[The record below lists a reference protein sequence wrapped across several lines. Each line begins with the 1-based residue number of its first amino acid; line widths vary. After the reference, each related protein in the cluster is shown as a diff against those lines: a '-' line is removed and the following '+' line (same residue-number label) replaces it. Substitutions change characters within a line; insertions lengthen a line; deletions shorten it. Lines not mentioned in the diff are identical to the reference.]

1 MNLEITLAFIVGL
14 IIGGIAT
21 FKLLPGFLKSIFR
34 DTAREELSD
43 LQEEITDEQKQNE
56 GDITKK
62 LEALNT
68 AIIKATSTWDANT
81 KNLAEEVGDLTK
93 SHTQWAEALSN
104 PGEQGALAEE
114 SLKVMLE
121 TAGFVKGINFS
132 EQQTEKTDEGD
143 LRPDVYV
150 STPDDGTIIIDSKAP
165 MKLYKEAIES
175 GNQKLKKQKLKEHAK
190 NVLDHAKK
198 LGKKDYSGA
207 IGKKS
212 PDFVI
217 MYMPNVSIYMSAIEE
232 IPDLVEQAA
241 KHRVMICPP
250 SLIYAAL
257 KTIMLTWQ
265 QQEVYENAE
274 EIKIQ
279 ALEMHTRLKKFYDD
293 FFKKIGTDL
302 SRATKA
308 YSDGVRSWDSRLMPS
323 IRKIEEMGIAD
334 KTRKIES
341 AKIIEDDPIL
351 DSRDKDQE
359 NNIN

>member
-1 MNLEITLAFIVGL
+1 VNLEIILAFIIGAL
-14 IIGGIAT
+14 IGGFIT

-34 DTAREELSD
+34 DTARDELSE
-43 LQEEITDEQKQNE
+43 LQQEVTDDQKQNE
-56 GDITKK
+56 DDITKK

-81 KNLAEEVGDLTK
+81 KNLSQEVGDLTK

-114 SLKVMLE
+114 ALKVMLE
-121 TAGFVKGINFS
+121 TAGFVKGVNFS
-132 EQQTEKTDEGD
+132 EQQSETTDEGNF
-143 LRPDVYV
+143 RPDVYV
-150 STPDDGTIIIDSKAP
+150 NTPDDGTIIIDSKAP
-165 MKLYKEAIES
+165 MKLYKEAIEVDDE
-175 GNQKLKKQKLKEHAK
+175 KLKKQKLKEHAK

-198 LGKKDYSGA
+198 LGKKDYSGV
-207 IGKKS
+207 IGKKT

-217 MYMPNVSIYMSAIEE
+217 MYVPNVSIYMSAIEQ

-241 KHRVMICPP
+241 RHRVMVCPP

-274 EIKIQ
+274 EIKTQ

-302 SRATKA
+302 NRAVKA
-308 YSDGVRSWDSRLMPS
+308 YSSGVRSWESRVMPS

-334 KTRKIES
+334 STRKIES
-341 AKIIEDDPIL
+341 AKVIEEAAEEIEQ
-351 DSRDKDQE
+351 DKTKDL
-359 NNIN
+359 

>member
-1 MNLEITLAFIVGL
+1 MNLEIILAFIIGAL
-14 IIGGIAT
+14 IGGFIT

-34 DTAREELSD
+34 DTARDELSE
-43 LQEEITDEQKQNE
+43 LQQEVTDDQKQNE
-56 GDITKK
+56 DDITKK

-81 KNLAEEVGDLTK
+81 KNLSQEVGDLTK

-114 SLKVMLE
+114 ALKVMLE
-121 TAGFVKGINFS
+121 TAGFVKGVNFS
-132 EQQTEKTDEGD
+132 EQQSETTDAGD
-143 LRPDVYV
+143 FRPDVYV
-150 STPDDGTIIIDSKAP
+150 NTPDDGTIIIDSKAP
-165 MKLYKEAIES
+165 MKLYKEAIETDDA
-175 GNQKLKKQKLKEHAK
+175 KLKKQKLKEHAK
-190 NVLDHAKK
+190 NVLDHAQK
-198 LGKKDYSGA
+198 LGKKDYSGV
-207 IGKKS
+207 IGKKT

-217 MYMPNVSIYMSAIEE
+217 MYVPNVSIYMSAIEQ

-241 KHRVMICPP
+241 KHRVMVCPP

-274 EIKIQ
+274 EIKTQ

-302 SRATKA
+302 NRAVKA
-308 YSDGVRSWDSRLMPS
+308 YSSGVRSWESRVMPS

-334 KTRKIES
+334 STRKIES
-341 AKIIEDDPIL
+341 AKVIEEAAGEIEQ
-351 DSRDKDQE
+351 DKTKDL
-359 NNIN
+359 

>member
-1 MNLEITLAFIVGL
+1 VNLEIILAFIIGAL
-14 IIGGIAT
+14 IGGFVT

-34 DTAREELSD
+34 DTARDELSE
-43 LQEEITDEQKQNE
+43 LQQEVTDDQKQNE
-56 GDITKK
+56 DDITKK

-81 KNLAEEVGDLTK
+81 KNLSQEVGNLTK

-114 SLKVMLE
+114 ALKVMLE
-121 TAGFVKGINFS
+121 TAGFVKGVNFS
-132 EQQTEKTDEGD
+132 EQQSEKTDEGD
-143 LRPDVYV
+143 FRPDVYV
-150 STPDDGTIIIDSKAP
+150 NTPDDGTIIIDSKAP
-165 MKLYKEAIES
+165 MKLYKEAIEVDDE
-175 GNQKLKKQKLKEHAK
+175 KLKKQKLKEHAK

-198 LGKKDYSGA
+198 LGKKDYSGV
-207 IGKKS
+207 IGKKT

-217 MYMPNVSIYMSAIEE
+217 MYVPNVSIYMSAIEQ

-241 KHRVMICPP
+241 KHRVMVCPP

-274 EIKIQ
+274 EIKTQ

-302 SRATKA
+302 NRAVKA
-308 YSDGVRSWDSRLMPS
+308 YSSGVRSWESRVMPS

-334 KTRKIES
+334 STRKIES
-341 AKIIEDDPIL
+341 ADLIDEDPTL
-351 DSRDKDQE
+351 VEKNK
-359 NNIN
+359 NND

>member
-1 MNLEITLAFIVGL
+1 MNLEIILAFIIGAL
-14 IIGGIAT
+14 IGGFIT

-34 DTAREELSD
+34 DTARDELSE
-43 LQEEITDEQKQNE
+43 LQQEVTDDQKQNE
-56 GDITKK
+56 DDITKK

-81 KNLAEEVGDLTK
+81 KNLSQEVGDLTK

-114 SLKVMLE
+114 ALKVMLE
-121 TAGFVKGINFS
+121 TAGFVKGVNFS
-132 EQQTEKTDEGD
+132 EQQSETTDEGNF
-143 LRPDVYV
+143 RPDVYV
-150 STPDDGTIIIDSKAP
+150 NTPDDGTIIIDSKAP
-165 MKLYKEAIES
+165 MKLYKEAIEVDDE
-175 GNQKLKKQKLKEHAK
+175 KLKKQKLKEHAK

-198 LGKKDYSGA
+198 LGKKDYSGV
-207 IGKKS
+207 IGKKT

-217 MYMPNVSIYMSAIEE
+217 MYVPNVSIYMSAIEQ

-241 KHRVMICPP
+241 RHRVMVCPP

-274 EIKIQ
+274 EIKTQ

-302 SRATKA
+302 NRAVKA
-308 YSDGVRSWDSRLMPS
+308 YSSGVRSWESRVMPS

-334 KTRKIES
+334 STRKIES
-341 AKIIEDDPIL
+341 AKVIEEAAGEIEQ
-351 DSRDKDQE
+351 DKTKDL
-359 NNIN
+359 

>member
-1 MNLEITLAFIVGL
+1 VNLEIILAFIIGAL
-14 IIGGIAT
+14 IGGFIT

-34 DTAREELSD
+34 DTARDELSE
-43 LQEEITDEQKQNE
+43 LQQEVTDDQKQNE
-56 GDITKK
+56 DDITKK

-81 KNLAEEVGDLTK
+81 KNLSQEVGDLTK

-114 SLKVMLE
+114 ALKVMLE
-121 TAGFVKGINFS
+121 TAGFVKGVNFS
-132 EQQTEKTDEGD
+132 EQQSETTDEGNF
-143 LRPDVYV
+143 RPDVYV
-150 STPDDGTIIIDSKAP
+150 NTPDDGTIIIDSKAP
-165 MKLYKEAIES
+165 MKLYKEAIEVDDE
-175 GNQKLKKQKLKEHAK
+175 KLKKQKLKEHAK

-198 LGKKDYSGA
+198 LGKKDYSGV
-207 IGKKS
+207 IGKKT

-217 MYMPNVSIYMSAIEE
+217 MYVPNVSIYMSAIEQ

-241 KHRVMICPP
+241 RHRVMVCPP

-274 EIKIQ
+274 EIKTQ

-302 SRATKA
+302 NRAVKA
-308 YSDGVRSWDSRLMPS
+308 YSSGVRSWESRVMPS

-334 KTRKIES
+334 STRKIES
-341 AKIIEDDPIL
+341 AKVIEEAAGEIEQ
-351 DSRDKDQE
+351 DKTKDL
-359 NNIN
+359 